1 MDNFDPQAAKDDV
14 MVSLHLKA
22 TMMKVSDPVLFG
34 TVVRTYFADAF
45 EKHASALESVGAN
58 ADNGLG
64 AVLDAIKNL
73 HDADRAEVEAS
84 IAATYASSNRPRVA
98 MVDSD
103 KGITNF
109 HVPSDVIIDA
119 SMPAMIRDGGRM
131 WNADGELEDVV
142 CVIPDRSY
150 AAVFAACVDDCKKR
164 GKFDVSTMG
173 SVSNVGLMAR
183 KAEEY
188 GSHDK
193 TFVIERDGVVKVF
206 NGDDDDDVVFEHAV
220 SEGYLWRMCQTKDEP
235 IRDWVKLAVNRA
247 RATGAPAVFWLD
259 PNRAHDVALTSKV
272 RLYLADHDVA
282 DADVSI
288 KSPVDAIDFSM
299 TRARAGQDTISV
311 TGNVLRDYLTDLF
324 PIIELGTSA
333 KMLSIVPLLRGGGLF
348 ETGAGGSAPKHV
360 QQFTE
365 ENHLRWDSLGEYLAL
380 AVSLE
385 DLAHKTRNPKI
396 KTLAKGLTTA
406 TGKLLDENKSPG
418 RKVGEPDNRAAHF
431 YVAMWW
437 AEAVSRA
444 LPSFKQLASDLA
456 ASEDVIVRE
465 LTECQ
470 GSSVDVGGYWL
481 PDVDEAERAMR
492 PSETFNALVDQERSI
507 HWSPY
512 DRVRVV
518 NADP

>member
-73 HDADRAEVEAS
+73 PDADRAEVEAS

-220 SEGYLWRMCQTKDEP
+220 SEGDLWRMCQTKDEP

-299 TRARAGQDTISV
+299 TRARGSRHHQRHGQ
-311 TGNVLRDYLTDLF
+311 R
-324 PIIELGTSA
+324 PE
-333 KMLSIVPLLRGGGLF
+333 GL
-348 ETGAGGSAPKHV
+348 PH
-360 QQFTE
+360 
-365 ENHLRWDSLGEYLAL
+365 
-380 AVSLE
+380 
-385 DLAHKTRNPKI
+385 
-396 KTLAKGLTTA
+396 
-406 TGKLLDENKSPG
+406 
-418 RKVGEPDNRAAHF
+418 
-431 YVAMWW
+431 
-437 AEAVSRA
+437 
-444 LPSFKQLASDLA
+444 
-456 ASEDVIVRE
+456 
-465 LTECQ
+465 
-470 GSSVDVGGYWL
+470 
-481 PDVDEAERAMR
+481 
-492 PSETFNALVDQERSI
+492 
-507 HWSPY
+507 
-512 DRVRVV
+512 
-518 NADP
+518 